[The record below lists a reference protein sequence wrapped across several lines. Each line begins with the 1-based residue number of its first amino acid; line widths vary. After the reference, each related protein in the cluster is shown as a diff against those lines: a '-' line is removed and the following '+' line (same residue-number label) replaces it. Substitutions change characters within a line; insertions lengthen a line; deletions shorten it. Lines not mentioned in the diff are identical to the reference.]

1 MKYPN
6 IDAERAR
13 MGISN
18 DALAERLGVSRKT
31 LYNWIDK
38 GNIPTTA
45 LVQMADTFNCS
56 IDYLLGRSKT
66 QNHAASA

>member
-18 DALAERLGVSRKT
+18 DALAEKLGVSRKT

-45 LVQMADTFNCS
+45 LIQMADTFDCT

-66 QNHAASA
+66 HNGAVSA